1 MSAQGS
7 TIDPACGVDE
17 YERGSWMTTFRKRDL
32 QGPEFSFIFLDF
44 ISQFL
49 ANILLLLASYFHI
62 MLYCNNVYSCVVQIS
77 NHTKDLSNTS

>member
-7 TIDPACGVDE
+7 TIDPACGVDV

-32 QGPEFSFIFLDF
+32 QGPEFSFIFLNF

-49 ANILLLLASYFHI
+49 TNILLFWHHISLLCCTVTMHT
-62 MLYCNNVYSCVVQIS
+62 VV
-77 NHTKDLSNTS
+77 